1 MSVAHPKPA
10 EPVPAA
16 NSPRTEAIR
25 QTAAQ
30 LFEASGY
37 SATTMNDIADAVGL
51 RPGSLYHHFASKED
65 IAVELLDSFSQSL
78 EELGRTALLRPHPAA
93 DPQAA
98 IRTLSAEVATLSFKH
113 AGAVRLR
120 AFGSPPSVSTRR
132 LTRAMALPAPALD
145 RAWQRVWDSLPAIG
159 PNASLDLGLLRFALQ
174 RLTLSAP
181 VYYPST
187 MAPEDVASQLCEAL
201 FGGMVIDCPDDGELD
216 RSAASRAAAHAV
228 SAWRGRDRRPATSD
242 RDQIVAAARAEFAR
256 RGYEATTIRDIAGA
270 ASVRVATLYRRVES
284 KETLLAEIIDEYG
297 SSFDQAFRAVV
308 AAGGTAPELLDGLAR
323 VLVSV
328 SRLFAGETRIVSYG
342 WSQRESASSPLHD
355 YYIATQGRLAELA
368 KVVQSGLDAATVR
381 PIAPAATM
389 ALHFRTVAW
398 LPLHDH
404 GRTSEANAR
413 SFLRQSLLRGALSG
427 Q

>member
-10 EPVPAA
+10 VPVPAA

-37 SATTMNDIADAVGL
+37 SATTMNDIASAVGL

-78 EELGRTALLRPHPAA
+78 EELGRTALLRPDPASN
-93 DPQAA
+93 PQAA
-98 IRTLSAEVATLSFKH
+98 IRALAAEVTTLSFKH

-120 AFGSPPSVSTRR
+120 AYGSPPSVSTRR
-132 LTRAMALPAPALD
+132 LTQAMALPAPALE
-145 RAWQRVWDSLPAIG
+145 RAWARVWDSAGSMGANP
-159 PNASLDLGLLRFALQ
+159 SLDLGLLRFAVQ

-187 MAPEDVASQLCEAL
+187 MAPDEVASQLCEAL
-201 FGGMVIDCPDDGELD
+201 FGGIVVDCPDDHELD
-216 RSAASRAAAHAV
+216 QSAASRAAAHAV
-228 SAWRGRDRRPATSD
+228 SAWRARDRPPATSD

-297 SSFDQAFRAVV
+297 SSFDRAFQTVV

-328 SRLFAGETRIVSYG
+328 SRHFAGETRIVSHG
-342 WSQRESASSPLHD
+342 WSQRESANSPLHD
-355 YYIATQGRLAELA
+355 YFIATQHRLAELA
-368 KVVQSGLDAATVR
+368 KVVQSGLEAATLR
-381 PIAPAATM
+381 PIAPAAAV
-389 ALHFRTVAW
+389 ALHFRTIAW

-413 SFLRQSLLRGALSG
+413 SFLRQSLLRGALSS

>member
-1 MSVAHPKPA
+1 MSVARPKPA

-16 NSPRTEAIR
+16 NSPRTDAIR

-65 IAVELLDSFSQSL
+65 IAVELLDSFSQAL
-78 EELGRTALLRPHPAA
+78 DDVGRTALLRPHPTA

-98 IRTLSAEVATLSFKH
+98 VRELAAEVTTLSFKH

-120 AFGSPPSVSTRR
+120 AYGSPPSVSTRR
-132 LTRAMALPAPALD
+132 LTQAMALPAPALE
-145 RAWQRVWDSLPAIG
+145 RAWQRVWDSVPAIG
-159 PNASLDLGLLRFALQ
+159 PNPALDLGLLRFALQ

-181 VYYPST
+181 VYYPAT
-187 MAPEDVASQLCEAL
+187 MQPDGVASQLCDVL
-201 FGGMVIDCPDDGELD
+201 FHGVVVDCPDDRELD
-216 RSAASRAAAHAV
+216 QSPASQAALHAV
-228 SAWRGRDRRPATSD
+228 SGWRGRDRHPATSD

-297 SSFDQAFRAVV
+297 SSFDQAFRTVI

-328 SRLFAGETRIVSYG
+328 SRHFAGETRIVSYG
-342 WSQRESASSPLHD
+342 WSQRESASSPLHG
-355 YYIATQGRLAELA
+355 YYIATQHRLAELV
-368 KVVQSGLDAATVR
+368 KLVQSGLDDASVR
-381 PIAPAATM
+381 PIAPATEV

-413 SFLRQSLLRGALSG
+413 SFLRQSLLRGALSS